1 MASCERSMLAAHA
14 KQEVRIM
21 KVSFRIVAVAL
32 ALAPVAAL
40 AQSQTSGQPST
51 HAQLIDQL
59 TQLRQDGYV
68 PSKIHYPADIQA
80 AQARM
85 DMRAGTSA
93 ASNSGV
99 GGAMAGATQSG
110 ARATFNPGARPM
122 YGHH

>member
-1 MASCERSMLAAHA
+1 
-14 KQEVRIM
+14 M

-40 AQSQTSGQPST
+40 AQSQTSGQPPT
-51 HAQLIDQL
+51 HAQLIEQL

-99 GGAMAGATQSG
+99 GGARAGVSQSG
-110 ARATFNPGARPM
+110 SPMTNRIEARSM

>member
-1 MASCERSMLAAHA
+1 
-14 KQEVRIM
+14 M
-21 KVSFRIVAVAL
+21 KSSFRIVVVAL
-32 ALAPVAAL
+32 ALTPVAAL
-40 AQSQTSGQPST
+40 AQSQTSAQPST

-85 DMRAGTSA
+85 QMQAGTGN
-93 ASNSGV
+93 ASNSDV
-99 GGAMAGATQSG
+99 GGTVAGASQSG
-110 ARATFNPGARPM
+110 SRMTFQPGGRSM